1 VRPPLPGT
9 RFEHEVTPSAGD
21 TAAAF
26 GNEGVEAVATPALIG
41 FIEQTC
47 HLLLEPYYE
56 PGERT
61 VGVRVEVDHLA
72 PARIGQTVTL
82 SAELLAV
89 EGRRLVFAVE
99 VAQAGRKVMRGRHTR
114 RLVFAVEVAQAGR
127 KVMRGRHTRV
137 AVRLERF
144 ATGLDAAPEEATEA
158 RPEPPKLD
166 FWFDVTSPWC
176 YLAAERIGDLARR
189 QRAALAWR
197 PVHLARLTER
207 VEGRRPLEENAAF
220 LRWYQQD
227 LQDWAELQG
236 LTVGY
241 HPDFPLRPA
250 RALRACLYAADEGR
264 AEAFVRR
271 LLRAYWSE
279 AADISELN
287 VLESLAEDAGLSGAR
302 VAEAATGGH
311 HKARLETNLE
321 EAVKSGLFGLPSVV
335 ADGKIFFGNDRLD
348 LLERHLSRLRA

>member
-1 VRPPLPGT
+1 MRPPLPGT

-26 GNEGVEAVATPALIG
+26 GNEGVEVVATPALIG

-72 PARIGQTVTL
+72 PARIGQAVTL
-82 SAELLAV
+82 SAELLTV

-99 VAQAGRKVMRGRHTR
+99 VMQAGRRIMQGRHTR
-114 RLVFAVEVAQAGR
+114 A
-127 KVMRGRHTRV
+127 

-144 ATGLDAAPEEATEA
+144 ATGPDAAPEKKAEA
-158 RPEPPKLD
+158 RPAAPKLD

-176 YLAAERIGDLARR
+176 YLAAERIGDIARR
-189 QRAALAWR
+189 HRAALAWR
-197 PVHLARLTER
+197 PVHLARLNKR
-207 VEGRRPLEENAAF
+207 IGGRRPLEENAAF
-220 LRWYQQD
+220 VKWYQQD
-227 LQDWAELQG
+227 LLDWAELQG
-236 LTVGY
+236 LKADY

-279 AADISELN
+279 AADISDLE

-302 VAEAATGGH
+302 AVEAATDGH
-311 HKARLETNLE
+311 RKARLEANLE
-321 EAVKSGLFGLPSVV
+321 EAVKTGLFGLPSVV
-335 ADGKIFFGNDRLD
+335 AGGKIFFGNDHLD